1 MAVAAR
7 EPLEDRD
14 QRGAPAGAP
23 RWVVLLALVAL
34 ALIALFVVAQLTG
47 IGGEHGPGRHQSS
60 ASSAAPSGAVDGSL
74 PSGSW

>member
-1 MAVAAR
+1 MTAR
-7 EPLEDRD
+7 NRLPGRD
-14 QRGAPAGAP
+14 ERGAPAGAP

-47 IGGEHGPGRHQSS
+47 LGVEHGPGRHQSS